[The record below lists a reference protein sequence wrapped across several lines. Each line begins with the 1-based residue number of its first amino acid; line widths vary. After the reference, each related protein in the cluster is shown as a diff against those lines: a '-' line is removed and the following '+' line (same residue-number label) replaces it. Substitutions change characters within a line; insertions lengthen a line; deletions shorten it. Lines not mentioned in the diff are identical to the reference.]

1 MTAATVSADEV
12 AARVVRVRERI
23 AGAGGDPES
32 IRVVAVTKGF
42 GAEVVRAT
50 LDAGVADVGE
60 SYAQELVAKAD
71 ALDDLADATVHF
83 VGRVQTN
90 KVRKIA
96 GLVGLWHSVDRVALG
111 TEIARRAPGAAVLAQ
126 VNLSGEPTKAG
137 CRPDDVGGFVA
148 TLRDLGLDVQ
158 GLMTIGPLGE
168 PEAARPAFRTLR
180 RMADELGLEERSM
193 GMSNDLEV
201 AVEEGTTMVRVG
213 TALFGPRPRTAEVE
227 H

>member
-1 MTAATVSADEV
+1 MTAATITVEQV
-12 AARVVRVRERI
+12 AAQATRVRERI
-23 AGAGGDPES
+23 AAVGGEPES
-32 IRVVAVTKGF
+32 IRVIAVTKGF
-42 GAEVVRAT
+42 GPEVVQAAVG
-50 LDAGVADVGE
+50 AGFGDIGE
-60 SYAQELVAKAD
+60 SYAQELLTKAE
-71 ALDDLADATVHF
+71 AVSAPSTTVHF

-96 GLVGLWHSVDRVALG
+96 ALVDLWHSIDRVALG
-111 TEIARRAPGAAVLAQ
+111 TEVAKRSPGAAVLAQ
-126 VNLSGEPTKAG
+126 VNLSGEPSKAG
-137 CRPDDVGGFVA
+137 CRPDEVRDFVA

-158 GLMTIGPLGE
+158 GLMTIGPRGE

-180 RMADELGLEERSM
+180 RMADELELETCSM